1 MIRKDES
8 SRYLESQ
15 PIILTINPPIF
26 PLFYWFFFLVKMV
39 KFFGGNGQPFISKTQ
54 KNLCR
59 EKHSVCFEMIRKYE
73 SSRYLESQ
81 STYVTTKHFL
91 GKKLYFKW
99 NRYLKQALN
108 IFPKMK
114 WATWE
119 VERLILA
126 QKYWKNIRHGYM
138 YAIRTYNHGRF

>member
-1 MIRKDES
+1 
-8 SRYLESQ
+8 
-15 PIILTINPPIF
+15 
-26 PLFYWFFFLVKMV
+26 MV
-39 KFFGGNGQPFISKTQ
+39 RFFGGNGKLYHLKKT
-54 KNLCR
+54 NRFVR
-59 EKHSVCFEMIRKYE
+59 EKHSVRFEMIRKYE

-99 NRYLKQALN
+99 NKYLQQALN

-119 VERLILA
+119 VERLILS
-126 QKYWKNIRHGYM
+126 
-138 YAIRTYNHGRF
+138 